1 MLHFFRK
8 ISHFSSSK
16 RGAKIV
22 LSIWLLAV
30 IILSVTLPSAKDYEG
45 SSGEG
50 STTENT
56 PSEIAEETLKE
67 QFPSKEG
74 LPALLVFHDEKGI
87 SSETKEKITELSE
100 WLMSEEKPEEIISSL
115 PYHQFSDD
123 IQKQMYSEDES
134 TLLFNV
140 TLEEGLESGE
150 ANDVLNTLREKVSSL
165 GLTDI
170 EFEIT
175 GPAGIAADTTALFK
189 NADFVLMIATV
200 VLIFIILIVIYRS
213 PLLAITPLLIA
224 GIVYGVVDRIIGFAG
239 AKELFSIDSQAVS
252 IMLVLLFAVL
262 TDYSLFIFSR
272 YREALSK
279 HESKYTSMQEA
290 IYHVSEPIFFSG
302 GTVFLAMMT
311 LFATVFKPYNHF
323 APVFSIAVIVILI
336 AGLTLIPSIF
346 ALMGRR
352 AFWPFIPKV
361 QENKAKKSRL
371 WTKVSE
377 IVKKRPTMLAS
388 ILLIIFLIGSA
399 NFTTINFSFNLLK
412 SFPDDMSSRNGFE
425 LLEENY
431 PVGELAPTT
440 IIFETKDEIVVN
452 DTFKKEMKN
461 IIERINELDG
471 IEAVSPEREAL
482 GDKLPND
489 FIAESNKA
497 VKLQVIL
504 KDHPYEREALTTIK
518 DIRNVEEDIMA
529 HTDFDKMHIAGQTAA
544 QLDVKEMNDRDTIVL
559 FAAVTILL
567 IIVLVFQ
574 TKSIIL
580 PFLMMGT
587 ILLSYFASMGFSWW
601 IFQYIFNLDAISYRL
616 PVYTFIFMVA
626 LGIDYNIMLVSRI
639 REEAE
644 KDPWKEAVARGVQ
657 LTGGVISSAGIILA
671 ATFSVL
677 MTQPLQELFLFGFTM
692 GIGILLDTFI
702 IRGVFMPSLL
712 ILLFQKNK

>member
-1 MLHFFRK
+1 MLKPFRGLAR
-8 ISHFSSSK
+8 FSSSSK
-16 RGAKIV
+16 GSKIV
-22 LSIWLLAV
+22 LITWIVAVVAFSLLA
-30 IILSVTLPSAKDYEG
+30 PSAKEYDSNSSEG
-45 SSGEG
+45 SVKG
-50 STTENT
+50 NT
-56 PSEIAEETLKE
+56 ASEIAREALDKE
-67 QFPSKEG
+67 FPSDDG
-74 LPALLVFHDEKGI
+74 MPALLVFYREGKLTVDDR
-87 SSETKEKITELSE
+87 EKITELSE
-100 WLMSEEKPEEIISSL
+100 WFTSDNKPQYVASAL
-115 PYHQFSDD
+115 PYHMFPEEVQNQMFSEDGTTLIFNLAMEDNIDSDQANETLNEIREKVNAVGLDD
-123 IQKQMYSEDES
+123 IQ
-134 TLLFNV
+134 
-140 TLEEGLESGE
+140 
-150 ANDVLNTLREKVSSL
+150 
-165 GLTDI
+165 
-170 EFEIT
+170 FEIT
-175 GPAGIAADTTALFK
+175 GPAGISADTIALFQ
-189 NADFVLMIATV
+189 NADFVLMIATIG
-200 VLIFIILIVIYRS
+200 LIFLILIVIYRS
-213 PLLAITPLLIA
+213 PLLAITPLIIA
-224 GIVYGVVDRIIGFAG
+224 GVVYGVVDRLLGLAG
-239 AKELFSIDSQAVS
+239 KNGWFPVDGSAVS

-262 TDYSLFIFSR
+262 TDYSLFVFSR
-272 YREALSK
+272 FREELRK
-279 HESKYTSMQEA
+279 RESKYESMDEA
-290 IYHVSEPIFFSG
+290 IYHVAEPIFFSG

-361 QENKAKKSRL
+361 QENKTKKSRL

-388 ILLIIFLIGSA
+388 ILLIIFLIGAA

-518 DIRNVEEDIMA
+518 DIRNVEEDIIA

-567 IIVLVFQ
+567 IIVLAFQ

-644 KDPWKEAVARGVQ
+644 KYPWKEAVARGVQ

-702 IRGVFMPSLL
+702 IRGIFMPSLL